1 MGEVVRAQQ
10 EGWLRSFCVFCALE
24 NMFQHLVLIPHVGAI
39 GAIYCPIPN
48 DGRIFIG
55 AEAAVI
61 LSVSAFVNP
70 DYPAFFVDPD
80 SRRNIHQIVQRA
92 DVMIHI
98 DNRRIADIG
107 RVEDWAG
114 CRFATR
120 ILGDGD
126 YFEIVGLEFFV
137 DCLPHGHV

>member
-1 MGEVVRAQQ
+1 MGEVVCSQQ
-10 EGWLRSFCVFCALE
+10 ECGLRPLCIFRALE
-24 NMFQHLVLIPHVGAI
+24 NMFQHLLLVPHIGAI

-55 AEAAVI
+55 AEATVI
-61 LSVSAFVNP
+61 LSISAFVNP
-70 DYPAFFVDPD
+70 DYPAFFVYPD
-80 SRRNIHQIVQRA
+80 SRRNIHQVVQRA
-92 DVMIHI
+92 DVMIDI
-98 DNRRIADIG
+98 DKRRIADIG

-114 CRFATR
+114 CCFAAR

-126 YFEIVGLEFFV
+126 YFEIVSLEFFV